1 MTVPAGRANKQ
12 AQQRLILRTKY
23 RSKDLPILHLQ
34 ADQPIESCAV
44 NEHGEPW
51 ASESP
56 PQLYIVRFNEYKM
69 AAEHERD
76 VSRRLAREAVR
87 WSWVERNN
95 RAMAYPTDFGLLQL
109 AASTLEASMA
119 SNCLQGSVCDC
130 LTMKHDHPRSY
141 TCMASWQGLL

>member
-1 MTVPAGRANKQ
+1 M
-12 AQQRLILRTKY
+12 
-23 RSKDLPILHLQ
+23 SEDLSFVYNQ
-34 ADQPIESCAV
+34 ADQPVKSCAV

-51 ASESP
+51 ASEKP

-76 VSRRLAREAVR
+76 VSRRLARERVS
-87 WSWVERNN
+87 WSWVDRNN

-119 SNCLQGSVCDC
+119 SKSLHVPFSDC
-130 LTMKHDHPRSY
+130 LNMN
-141 TCMASWQGLL
+141 C